1 MILPL
6 IIENLIGACLEL
18 NDSSPFEQIDDT
30 PSVKYA
36 HYNHSPFGYGGDSHS
51 FLQRQI
57 NPNLVVI
64 SAQSVR
70 LPQTDKPIPQCPC
83 PKILGKG
90 PQCYRVKSRGQR
102 DASLCSAETLR
113 DLLNL
118 FFTDLKKPTKLLSG
132 VMMNIASATCLGN
145 IVLTRS

>member
-1 MILPL
+1 MTLPL
-6 IIENLIGACLEL
+6 IIETLIGACLEL

-30 PSVKYA
+30 PSEKYA
-36 HYNHSPFGYGGDSHS
+36 HYNHSPFAYGGDSHS
-51 FLQRQI
+51 FHQRQI

-83 PKILGKG
+83 PKIFGKGHVGKG

-102 DASLCSAETLR
+102 DASLGSAETLR
-113 DLLNL
+113 NLLNF
-118 FFTDLKKPTKLLSG
+118 FFTE
-132 VMMNIASATCLGN
+132 
-145 IVLTRS
+145 